1 MGTQMKP
8 TKYKR
13 TQTPKRE
20 QLKWAADKFTQILER
35 IDNRCM
41 AADGPVPPT
50 LSEATDSELSILYRL
65 AKKISSL
72 CN

>member
-1 MGTQMKP
+1 MS

-13 TQTPKRE
+13 TVTPKRE
-20 QLKWAADKFTQILER
+20 QLRWCSAKFCDLLER

-50 LSEATDSELSILYRL
+50 LSEATSDELRILYRL
-65 AKKISSL
+65 AKKISKL
-72 CN
+72 VTPEEG